1 MKKILA
7 VFLALLIIVFQTPLT
22 TNALELSAESA
33 IVVDLNS
40 SIIVYEKN
48 AHQKRGMAS
57 TTKIMTALVVLENCP
72 LDKVVC
78 VPVEAVGIEGSSI
91 YGADFS
97 SEMLAVAKQ
106 KIANLQLS
114 ERISLTEC
122 NAEDIPLED
131 EAVDAATVAF
141 GVRNFENQGKAL
153 TEMARTIRKGGH
165 LIVLE
170 FSNPSCAFVRWCYRL
185 YSHYILPAIGR
196 LVSKHS
202 TAYTYLPESIDQFAS
217 PKAFSALLKEVGFEN
232 IECRSQSMGIAHI
245 YVAQK
250 A

>member
-1 MKKILA
+1 MGNNSKSEMVRGMFNDIAPTYDKLNHILSFDIDKLWRKRVVRIVRKLGAKKIMDMATGTGDLA
-7 VFLALLIIVFQTPLT
+7 IALA
-22 TNALELSAESA
+22 
-33 IVVDLNS
+33 
-40 SIIVYEKN
+40 
-48 AHQKRGMAS
+48 R
-57 TTKIMTALVVLENCP
+57 
-72 LDKVVC
+72 
-78 VPVEAVGIEGSSI
+78 GIEGSVV

-106 KIANLQLS
+106 KIEQLQLS

-122 NAEDIPLED
+122 DAENIPFED
-131 EAVDAATVAF
+131 EKVDAATVAF
-141 GVRNFENQGKAL
+141 GVRNFEHQREAL
-153 TEMARTIRKGGH
+153 TEIKRTIRKGGH

-217 PKAFSALLKEVGFEN
+217 PEAFTTLLKEVGFNRVE
-232 IECRSQSMGIAHI
+232 RKSQSMGIAHI
-245 YVAQK
+245 YIAHK

>member
-1 MKKILA
+1 MENKGKGEM
-7 VFLALLIIVFQTPLT
+7 V
-22 TNALELSAESA
+22 
-33 IVVDLNS
+33 
-40 SIIVYEKN
+40 
-48 AHQKRGMAS
+48 RGMFNDIAPTYDRLNHILS
-57 TTKIMTALVVLENCP
+57 FDVDKLWRKRVVRIVRKLGAKQIMDMATGTGDLAIAMA
-72 LDKVVC
+72 KK
-78 VPVEAVGIEGSSI
+78 IEGSTI

-106 KIANLQLS
+106 KIDHLGLS

-131 EAVDAATVAF
+131 EAVDLATVAF
-141 GVRNFENQGKAL
+141 GVRNFEHQREAL
-153 TEMARTIRKGGH
+153 TEIKRTIRKGGH
-165 LIVLE
+165 LVVLE
-170 FSNPSCAFVRWCYRL
+170 FSNPKCGFVRWCYRL

-217 PKAFSALLKEVGFEN
+217 PEKFSALLQEVGFDH
-232 IECRSQSMGIAHI
+232 IERKSQSLGIAHI
-245 YVAQK
+245 YIAHK